1 MNEIEKAKEYFEDA
15 VRETDE
21 IIEDCSKAIQEELL
35 NQKTHFVTALKVLKQ
50 QQERD
55 QGCKYCTREKD
66 IQIKF
71 EGEEAGR
78 AWMHNSSDG
87 YGLFLEG
94 EVITYIDVKY
104 CPMCGRKL
112 EVLG

>member
-1 MNEIEKAKEYFEDA
+1 MDKFD
-15 VRETDE
+15 
-21 IIEDCSKAIQEELL
+21 KAIGELERADRFISHNPTDYGDSWL
-35 NQKTHFVTALKVLKQ
+35 DTSNAIDLAITVLKQ
-50 QQERD
+50 QQERE
-55 QGCKYCTREKD
+55 QGCDYCTRGKD

-78 AWMHNSSDG
+78 AWIHNCSDG

-112 EVLG
+112 VQE